1 MSNYIKYLIIVLLLI
16 MASDH
21 NFLNCKF
28 LKIVKKEI
36 INGI

>member
-21 NFLNCKF
+21 NFLSCKF
-28 LKIVKKEI
+28 LKKVKKEI
-36 INGI
+36 INEI